1 MSNEIIDA
9 ELETLPSEPQEI
21 VQEPALSEE
30 TPTEES
36 TPAQEEALVEQIP
49 APAPIEFSID
59 PALLVSEFLKGKDVS
74 DDDSLNLELFLKGD
88 SSGWRFKNILAPSL
102 EELKALEPQV
112 SSAQSQQVINEE
124 AQKFLDSTDFKVL
137 RHIRQK
143 ALGQELSLSE
153 NEYLALEQERS
164 NAAARIIK

>member
-1 MSNEIIDA
+1 MNE

-36 TPAQEEALVEQIP
+36 TPAQEEALGEQIP

-124 AQKFLDSTDFKVL
+124 ALMYLASTDWL
-137 RHIRQK
+137 IIREIDAGIFCPLEIKQK
-143 ALGQELSLSE
+143 RQE
-153 NEYLALEQERS
+153 
-164 NAAARIIK
+164 AREKIVK

>member
-21 VQEPALSEE
+21 VQEPAISEE

-49 APAPIEFSID
+49 APIEFEVD
-59 PALLVSEFLKGKDVS
+59 VALLVSEFLKGKEVS
-74 DDDSLNLELFLKGD
+74 ENDSLNLELFLKGD
-88 SSGWRFKNILAPSL
+88 ISGWRFENIPAPSL

-124 AQKFLDSTDFKVL
+124 AQKFLDSTDWMV
-137 RHIRQK
+137 IR
-143 ALGQELSLSE
+143 ALEKGLELSLE
-153 NEYLALEQERS
+153 FKAERQ
-164 NAAARIIK
+164 AARDRIVK

>member
-1 MSNEIIDA
+1 M
-9 ELETLPSEPQEI
+9 
-21 VQEPALSEE
+21 
-30 TPTEES
+30 
-36 TPAQEEALVEQIP
+36 
-49 APAPIEFSID
+49 
-59 PALLVSEFLKGKDVS
+59 
-74 DDDSLNLELFLKGD
+74 
-88 SSGWRFKNILAPSL
+88 
-102 EELKALEPQV
+102 
-112 SSAQSQQVINEE
+112 NEE